1 MTTSG
6 VMIIAPHTRCATRL
20 PPPTERRRRRQRD
33 DLLALSLSLSL
44 TLSFSV
50 PFILDPL
57 ISQAEAQTV
66 RQRDTVTQ

>member
-33 DLLALSLSLSL
+33 DLLALSL